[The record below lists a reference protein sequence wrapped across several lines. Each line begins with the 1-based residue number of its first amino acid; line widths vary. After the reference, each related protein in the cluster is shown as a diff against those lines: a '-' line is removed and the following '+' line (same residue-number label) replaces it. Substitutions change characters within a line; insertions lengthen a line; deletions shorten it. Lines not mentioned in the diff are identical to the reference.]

1 MPTATQWSKL
11 NEYLLQVCTVHEP
24 VAFCREALRLLP
36 KIVGFDQGIAFFL
49 DENGEVYDT
58 YLIGVDRHFLR
69 AYRDVSLDS
78 EDDDGFEYSV
88 EERARKFAEKMV
100 RTKREKQRSG
110 WVPSNPVYSEDLT
123 KLDHRSRFYREYVRP
138 RGIKYSTGFGLFDD
152 RGRVRVAFSLDRTRN
167 ADFSRDELT
176 MLQLAAMH
184 LGNSYANFFCE
195 PPAWHG
201 YATQLDSLDW
211 PLTDR
216 ENQILALIMEGK
228 TPKAVAE
235 ELGISRETVYKHVS
249 HMHAKLGVTNEAELT
264 ARAREE
270 LRKAGE

>member
-1 MPTATQWSKL
+1 MK
-11 NEYLLQVCTVHEP
+11 
-24 VAFCREALRLLP
+24 
-36 KIVGFDQGIAFFL
+36 G
-49 DENGEVYDT
+49 
-58 YLIGVDRHFLR
+58 
-69 AYRDVSLDS
+69 
-78 EDDDGFEYSV
+78 DDAVFIPGADHAGFETWVVY
-88 EERARKFAEKMV
+88 EREL
-100 RTKREKQRSG
+100 EKQG
-110 WVPSNPVYSEDLT
+110 KT
-123 KLDHRSRFYREYVRP
+123 RFDY
-138 RGIKYSTGFGLFDD
+138 
-152 RGRVRVAFSLDRTRN
+152 
-167 ADFSRDELT
+167 SRDELT

-184 LGNSYANFFCE
+184 LGNTYANFFFK

-201 YATQLDSLDW
+201 YAAQLDSLDW

-270 LRKAGE
+270 LRNAGN